1 MGQLVLAVLILLTL
15 SALASGAEVA
25 LFAVP
30 YSQVLTAHEEGR
42 RGSHALKRVK
52 EQMARPIM
60 AIVVWN
66 NVSNIV
72 GAIGAGVFGDKWLGV
87 FSAVLTMMV
96 ILFAEITPKTLGER
110 YAERIAL
117 LVAPPVLVLSR
128 LMTPLLWCIEQF
140 VRPFVKDGATL
151 STSEEEIQALT
162 RLGRQTGVIEADESE
177 LIQRVFRLNDVTAGD
192 ILTPTPQLDA
202 LDCELNLA
210 EAREQVLKVTHT
222 RLPIYKPD
230 NPGEIIGVVN
240 VRDLLAEL
248 AQGRDTQ
255 LVTELAS
262 EPSFVPETMVGDDLL
277 RHFQATKQHLAV
289 VVNGMGTVLG
299 VVTLEDVIEELVG
312 EIIDET
318 DVERV
323 RIQRISP
330 EAVRVQ
336 AMTDIREIN
345 RILGS
350 QIPDEGRIGERVIEE
365 LGRIPAE
372 GESFPMDGLHCTVE
386 DATPRG
392 IRWLK
397 LEKLALDEGEL
408 AAAEV

>member
-1 MGQLVLAVLILLTL
+1 
-15 SALASGAEVA
+15 
-25 LFAVP
+25 
-30 YSQVLTAHEEGR
+30 
-42 RGSHALKRVK
+42 
-52 EQMARPIM
+52 
-60 AIVVWN
+60 
-66 NVSNIV
+66 
-72 GAIGAGVFGDKWLGV
+72 
-87 FSAVLTMMV
+87 
-96 ILFAEITPKTLGER
+96 
-110 YAERIAL
+110 
-117 LVAPPVLVLSR
+117 
-128 LMTPLLWCIEQF
+128 
-140 VRPFVKDGATL
+140 
-151 STSEEEIQALT
+151 
-162 RLGRQTGVIEADESE
+162 
-177 LIQRVFRLNDVTAGD
+177 
-192 ILTPTPQLDA
+192 
-202 LDCELNLA
+202 
-210 EAREQVLKVTHT
+210 
-222 RLPIYKPD
+222 
-230 NPGEIIGVVN
+230 
-240 VRDLLAEL
+240 
-248 AQGRDTQ
+248 
-255 LVTELAS
+255 
-262 EPSFVPETMVGDDLL
+262 
-277 RHFQATKQHLAV
+277 